1 MNDKLDTKNIL
12 QFPCKLDL
20 PILIRFIRAISFNVE
35 IHNEH
40 FIHAHTVNSILLQY
54 ENLLIDFPS
63 TSIEH
68 SVLEGDDSVGDN
80 SEISIVG

>member
-1 MNDKLDTKNIL
+1 M
-12 QFPCKLDL
+12 
-20 PILIRFIRAISFNVE
+20 IRFIRAISFNVE